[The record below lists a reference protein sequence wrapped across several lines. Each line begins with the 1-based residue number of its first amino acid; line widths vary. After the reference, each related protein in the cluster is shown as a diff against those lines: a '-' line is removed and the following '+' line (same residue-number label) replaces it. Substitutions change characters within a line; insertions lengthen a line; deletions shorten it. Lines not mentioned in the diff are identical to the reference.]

1 MAADEKRL
9 LRVDEAATRLGI
21 GRTKTWELV
30 NRGQLRSVR
39 IGRAVR
45 IVAADV
51 DRFVVDLAGE
61 PTR

>member
-1 MAADEKRL
+1 MADEKRL

-30 NRGQLRSVR
+30 NRGELRSVR

-51 DRFVVDLAGE
+51 DRFVVELAGE
-61 PTR
+61 LGR